1 MNYDDIK
8 RMAKDIGCRV
18 GDLVALSPNNDP
30 FYVGTESDKTLARWF
45 KGLWDEYGYDYGVHI
60 RRVHYQLVSQSP
72 PPMMPNGDPYHNT
85 EKCWGFIS
93 EAAKAARYLGLVDPG
108 AFVDRRNPDPHIYS
122 NPPAEPSINVDT
134 YGFSDV
140 TLPQFPDMPRYTI
153 YDYDTIQPINIEIWC
168 EKSTMNDI
176 LLPICQGRSVN
187 LVTGLGELSL
197 TATLNAVKRIED
209 VGKPTR
215 ILYISDF
222 DPAGQTMPVSVSRK
236 LEYFIKDRGLDQ
248 DIQLIPI
255 MLTQEQIQQYHLPR
269 IPIKET
275 ERRKARF
282 ELEFGTGAV
291 ELDALEALHPGVL
304 RRLVR
309 SWVAKFQDENLESN
323 TEESRTDL
331 VNELRS
337 TRNEVIASHKDEL
350 DDLRKEYNVLKEEY
364 EDRIINLSGRITD
377 IYNIISEE
385 MQDAMPD
392 IQNHL
397 QPEGDI
403 TYYHPDPLFD
413 SSRGYV
419 DQMQSYK
426 KFQGGDKFTRFS
438 AIQDDI
444 DCDGID

>member
-1 MNYDDIK
+1 M
-8 RMAKDIGCRV
+8 
-18 GDLVALSPNNDP
+18 
-30 FYVGTESDKTLARWF
+30 
-45 KGLWDEYGYDYGVHI
+45 
-60 RRVHYQLVSQSP
+60 
-72 PPMMPNGDPYHNT
+72 
-85 EKCWGFIS
+85 
-93 EAAKAARYLGLVDPG
+93 
-108 AFVDRRNPDPHIYS
+108 
-122 NPPAEPSINVDT
+122 
-134 YGFSDV
+134 
-140 TLPQFPDMPRYTI
+140 
-153 YDYDTIQPINIEIWC
+153 
-168 EKSTMNDI
+168 
-176 LLPICQGRSVN
+176 
-187 LVTGLGELSL
+187 TGLGELSL